1 MLLNVTL
8 QQSTGFGNWWDNV
21 GSAYNTGVEL
31 SLRSRNLIGELKWT
45 TDFNIAR
52 NYNEITS
59 IGPYTEDAVSGGTND
74 TRVVVGSPIGT
85 NYLVRFSH
93 IDPDN
98 GRPVY
103 LDKNG
108 QPTYTWSPNDRV
120 PVGDVLPDAIG
131 GITNTFMYKQWELG
145 FMFVF
150 TIGGNIYDSS
160 SKRQLGVVTDW
171 NMRTDLFDRWR
182 EPGDNAQYPVLTR
195 ETLTYGSGTPWINT
209 DMWLHDASYLRLRNL
224 SLSYNMPVELMKRW
238 KMNSMRIT
246 AFATNIL
253 TFTKFPGLDPE
264 IARDFEN
271 TTDRNMSPNIT
282 YLTPPQERTFNLGID
297 ISF

>member
-1 MLLNVTL
+1 MLLDVTL
-8 QQSTGFGNWWDNV
+8 QQANGFASWWDNV
-21 GSAYNTGVEL
+21 GSVINTGVEFAIK
-31 SLRSRNLIGELKWT
+31 SRNLVGDFKWT

-93 IDPDN
+93 VEAET

-103 LDKNG
+103 LDING
-108 QPTYTWSPNDRV
+108 NQTYTWDPVDRV
-120 PVGDVLPDAIG
+120 VAGNVLPDAIG
-131 GITNTFMYKQWELG
+131 GLDNNFQFRNWDFG
-145 FMFVF
+145 FLFVF
-150 TIGGNIYDSS
+150 TIGGDIYDSS

-182 EPGDNAQYPVLTR
+182 QPGDQTTYPRLTR
-195 ETLTYGSGTPWINT
+195 DTETYGSTTPWINT
-209 DMWLHDASYLRLRNL
+209 DQWLHDGTYVRLRNIRVGY
-224 SLSYNMPVELMKRW
+224 SMPRQLMQKW
-238 KMNSMRIT
+238 KLNSMRIS
-246 AFATNIL
+246 FVATNIL
-253 TFTKFPGLDPE
+253 TFTNYIGLDPE

-271 TTDRNMSPNIT
+271 ATDRNMSPNIT
-282 YLTPPQERTFNLGID
+282 YLTPPQERTFNLMLQIG
-297 ISF
+297 F